1 MSCTKR
7 RHWLEV
13 ILLSCAAFA
22 QPTVAQQHCG
32 AERWSVKTGTDA
44 DAQRVDLAH
53 PRSVSISSLIAL
65 PAPHPIPKTT
75 RVEPTETTVFV
86 VDATLTD
93 YKLEGGA
100 HGDSDYHLVLRDNQ
114 GNTMVAE
121 IPSPACVGAGSAF
134 SSQIA
139 SARSTFDGQLT
150 AGSSFQTANVPVR
163 VTGVGFF
170 DFAHGQ
176 HGAAPNVIELH
187 PVLDIEFN
195 PQPSRGQPS
204 EGGTAVPTAA
214 SSVAQDWEYQAISA
228 ASQQDVIDLANKLSA
243 QKWEMIS
250 VVGAGTGGYVAFFKR
265 AKQ

>member
-121 IPSPACVGAGSAF
+121 IPLLACLGAGSPF
-134 SSQIA
+134 SPQTA
-139 SARSTFDGQLT
+139 RARSPFQRQATV
-150 AGSSFQTANVPVR
+150 GSSFQT
-163 VTGVGFF
+163 G
-170 DFAHGQ
+170 H
-176 HGAAPNVIELH
+176 
-187 PVLDIEFN
+187 VL
-195 PQPSRGQPS
+195 
-204 EGGTAVPTAA
+204 VHVTAA
-214 SSVAQDWEYQAISA
+214 G
-228 ASQQDVIDLANKLSA
+228 L
-243 QKWEMIS
+243 
-250 VVGAGTGGYVAFFKR
+250 F
-265 AKQ
+265 